1 MRNILSL
8 ILAAFLFLASTA
20 ASAGE
25 HAHFAAFFDPSGKAA
40 LPDEVKGDDIES
52 TLKKLGAEMM
62 IFAHSAGVKDGDV
75 WSLQNNT
82 LREFDGKF
90 VDLGADCQLTL
101 KLKPYVVQGLCS
113 VFMNG
118 HDGAGQEKAKSVI
131 NAKDIETLLVWH
143 KVFEDK
149 EHGIVGY
156 FMRETAADFN
166 H

>member
-1 MRNILSL
+1 MKKLLSL
-8 ILAAFLFLASTA
+8 TFFALLSMAATA

-40 LPDEVKGDDIES
+40 FPDEVKGENIEGPMKA
-52 TLKKLGAEMM
+52 LKAEMM
-62 IFAHSAGVKDGDV
+62 VFAHSAGVKDGDV

-82 LREFDGKF
+82 LRDMNGEL
-90 VDLGADCQLTL
+90 VDLGIGCQINI
-101 KLKPYVVQGLCS
+101 KVKPYTVQGLCS

-118 HDGAGQEKAKSVI
+118 HEGAGQEKAKSVI
-131 NAKDIETLLVWH
+131 SAKDVETMLVWH
-143 KVFEDK
+143 KIFQDK
-149 EHGIVGY
+149 DHGIVGY